1 MLDLNSMDE
10 LQKLVTEWLEKR
22 TKEKIP
28 DQEVNLGMP
37 STIIEANSRMEQSDW
52 DDNRPSLLQNPKI
65 EIEQMSLISLDES
78 IKHRTSDV
86 SMVKEKLRQT

>member
-1 MLDLNSMDE
+1 MDE

-28 DQEVNLGMP
+28 DQDVNLGMP